1 MGAFFS
7 LFNFVCENK
16 EKSCIYIIEYQ
27 RLMDEVFWW
36 LFAA

>member
-7 LFNFVCENK
+7 LILQTPFNFVCENK

-27 RLMDEVFWW
+27 RIMGEVF
-36 LFAA
+36 